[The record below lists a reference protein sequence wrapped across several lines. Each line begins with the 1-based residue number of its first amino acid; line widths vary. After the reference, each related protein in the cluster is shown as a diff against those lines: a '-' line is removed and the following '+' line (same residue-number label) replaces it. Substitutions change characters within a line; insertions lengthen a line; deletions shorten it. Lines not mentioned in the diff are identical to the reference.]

1 MTTISNVNIVV
12 QQGDMARDASQQ
24 ARPHSMDTSQLTAA
38 EQQEKDRTARSSVP
52 GSEESDAIVPDKEQR
67 EKEKKKKE
75 DFVKK
80 DKKVTEKATN
90 KDPDSPGRLLDT
102 IA

>member
-24 ARPHSMDTSQLTAA
+24 ARPQSMDTSQLTPA

-52 GSEESDAIVPDKEQR
+52 GSEESGAIVPDKEQR
-67 EKEKKKKE
+67 EKEKKKKRE
-75 DFVKK
+75 SLNKE
-80 DKKVTEKATN
+80 KKVTEKVTK